1 MIQRR
6 CAVVLFCVVGL
17 LLAGCGHYSQQVLAN
32 TVSKDGV
39 MLAYSVYGQGDVTLI
54 FIHGWG
60 GDGRYWSNQVPYF
73 ASKYRVVTMDL
84 AGHGHSGTLR
94 EAYTVEA
101 FGQDVV
107 SVLEAVDAKK
117 AILIGHSMSGTI
129 ALQAAVLAPDKVIGV
144 VGVDTLQDMG
154 QDWGEKG
161 TQFYDFLA
169 ADFKTNT
176 TQAIGDMFPKNADP
190 ALVETVARDIS
201 GAPREIA
208 LNAIQHYVQAKD
220 SDYVSQL
227 HIPIKCVNADLWP
240 NNVERNK
247 QLAASFEMELMKG
260 YGHFIML
267 EAPDEFNRLLER
279 MIKSILREN
288 SRKS

>member
-1 MIQRR
+1 MMRR
-6 CAVVLFCVVGL
+6 YTGIALCIVSL
-17 LLAGCGHYSQQVLAN
+17 LLAGCGHYSQRVLAN

-39 MLAYSVYGQGDVTLI
+39 TLSFSVYGQGDVTLV

-60 GDGRYWSNQVPYF
+60 GDGRYWCNQVPYF

-84 AGHGHSGTLR
+84 AGHGNSGSQR
-94 EAYTVEA
+94 ENYTVEA

-107 SVLEAVDAKK
+107 AVLEAVDAKK
-117 AILIGHSMSGTI
+117 AILVGHSMSGTI
-129 ALQAAVLAPDKVIGV
+129 ALQAAVLAQDRVIGI

-154 QDWGEKG
+154 EVWGEKG
-161 TQFYDFLA
+161 KQFYDLLA

-176 TQAIGDMFPKNADP
+176 TKAIGDMFPKNADP
-190 ALVETVARDIS
+190 VLLETVARDIS
-201 GAPREIA
+201 SAPRDIA
-208 LNAIQHYVQAKD
+208 LSTMKNYVQAKD
-220 SDYVSQL
+220 SDYVSKL

-247 QLAASFEMELMKG
+247 QLNPWFEMELMKG

-267 EAPDEFNRLLER
+267 EAPDQFNPLLER
-279 MIKSILREN
+279 MIQSILKEN
-288 SRKS
+288 SAKK